1 MWRCS
6 FVLLFLA
13 AFHIRAEADEG
24 NTNNSPVVLEQTTAV
39 PVLPVDETN
48 LPPGPKSAP
57 VDDTA
62 VAATAGDEAI
72 ADTSPQGEAAEVV
85 GDAITHPDEILE
97 AAAPAAVAVE
107 TVAAAVS
114 PAAPE
119 TSSLKINYASRDKG
133 ADVLEY
139 SPSAKGAGA
148 LVLKDQD
155 KYCITPCNEKLF
167 VVLQL
172 SEDLTMEKFV
182 LANYEQYS
190 SMVKDFQV
198 FGSLKYPTEEWKL
211 LGNFTALPG
220 QGDQQFRLRSTV

>member
-1 MWRCS
+1 MQRRS

-13 AFHIRAEADEG
+13 AVFCFLAKADEG
-24 NTNNSPVVLEQTTAV
+24 NLSKSSTILEDSTVGLDLPIDNSS
-39 PVLPVDETN
+39 LPS
-48 LPPGPKSAP
+48 GPKSAP
-57 VDDTA
+57 VHDA
-62 VAATAGDEAI
+62 SIAAAGDEAI
-72 ADTSPQGEAAEVV
+72 AGTPSQTVVSEVGGDELSLPNEQVEASM
-85 GDAITHPDEILE
+85 P
-97 AAAPAAVAVE
+97 VAVPAE
-107 TVAAAVS
+107 TVATAATP
-114 PAAPE
+114 PASE
-119 TSSLKINYASRDKG
+119 SSSLKINYASRDKG
-133 ADVLEY
+133 ADVLES